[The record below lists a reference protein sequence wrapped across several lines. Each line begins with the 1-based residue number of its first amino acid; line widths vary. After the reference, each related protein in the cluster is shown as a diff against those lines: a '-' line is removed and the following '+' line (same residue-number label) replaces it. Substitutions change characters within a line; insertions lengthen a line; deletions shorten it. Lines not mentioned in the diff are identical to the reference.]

1 MPSKVYTT
9 KDTVPPSTAGTGTVT
24 TSGAKFTTSA
34 DNQLV
39 VGDYI
44 YNASGEWRIVTRVDS
59 ATEGFLASSFT
70 SDLSGAAL
78 KIIKKN
84 DTKVVSVGIAAD
96 QSAAVP
102 IVFNDGTSATLA
114 SASSNNYNADHLAGE
129 FVKPIEVDGATGSGT
144 VLYNT
149 KGKDY

>member
-1 MPSKVYTT
+1 MPSKVYST

-24 TSGAKFTTSA
+24 TVGAKYTTSA

-44 YNASGEWRIVTRVDS
+44 YNASGEWRVVTRVDS
-59 ATEGFLASSFT
+59 ATEGFIDSAFT
-70 SDLSGAAL
+70 SDLTTASL

-84 DTKVVSVGIAAD
+84 DAKIVSIGIAAD

-102 IVFNDGTSATLA
+102 VIFNDGTALTLA
-114 SASSNNYNADHLAGE
+114 SGSTENWNANNSGGE
-129 FVKPIEVDGATGSGT
+129 FVNPIEVDGATGNGT
-144 VLYNT
+144 VLWNT

>member
-1 MPSKVYTT
+1 MPSEVYSA

-24 TSGAKFTTSA
+24 TVGAKYTTSA
-34 DNQLV
+34 DDQLV

-44 YNASGEWRIVTRVDS
+44 YNGSGEWRIVTRVDS
-59 ATEGFLASSFT
+59 ATEGFIDSAFT
-70 SDLSGAAL
+70 NDLSGASL

-84 DTKVVSVGIAAD
+84 DAKISSIGVAAD

-102 IVFNDGTSATLA
+102 VIFNDGTSVTIA
-114 SASSNNYNADHLAGE
+114 SGSTQNWNANYLGGE
-129 FVKPIEVDGATGSGT
+129 FLKPIEVDGATGSGT